1 MDRQEGADG
10 TAGSH
15 PPALERQT
23 TELQMLTTSE
33 GGKSYDRSYS
43 VESANGD
50 VATLNGDVATLN
62 GGVAIDGENDT
73 SAEVTPAT
81 PNMASTTSSTA

>member
-1 MDRQEGADG
+1 MDREEGADG

-15 PPALERQT
+15 PPALERQA

-33 GGKSYDRSYS
+33 GGKSYDRSLS

-50 VATLNGDVATLN
+50 VATLNGS
-62 GGVAIDGENDT
+62 VAIDGENDA

-81 PNMASTTSSTA
+81 LNKASTTSSTA